1 MQSLSQAISQTITP
15 TGHAIHPTV
24 VEKIGN
30 QERHYDIYSRL
41 LKERVIFVLGEVN
54 DAMANSIVAQLLF
67 LEAEDKDKDIF
78 MYINSPGGSVTAGL
92 SIYDTMRHVDCRIHT
107 ICLGQACSMGAFLL
121 SAGDVRSAMARSR
134 IMIHQPL
141 GGAQGQATEIEI
153 HTEEIVRLKEVL
165 TEVLA
170 ANCSQTFEA
179 MYEMCERDN
188 FLTAQE
194 ALNIGLIDEVIE
206 KEPNEKKRRPIIYSL
221 SKESADK
228 RANDR
233 KVKKNPVVKP
243 VYGVTAGKQSPKVD
257 VVAEA
262 PKPAPAKPAAKK
274 PAAKP
279 ATKATPK
286 PKAGDKK

>member
-1 MQSLSQAISQTITP
+1 MQSLSQAISQSMTP

-67 LEAEDKDKDIF
+67 LEAEDKDKDIY

-179 MYEMCERDN
+179 MFEMCERDN

-206 KEPNEKKRRPIIYSL
+206 KEPNDKKRRPIIYSL
-221 SKESADK
+221 SKEAADK
-228 RANDR
+228 RASDR
-233 KVKKNPVVKP
+233 KLKKNQVVKP
-243 VYGVTAGKQSPKVD
+243 VYGVTDGSKTVKGEVVSEVPEKPKAVRK
-257 VVAEA
+257 AAAPKAAPPKAA
-262 PKPAPAKPAAKK
+262 PKPK
-274 PAAKP
+274 
-279 ATKATPK
+279 T
-286 PKAGDKK
+286 GDKK